1 MVLDSSGRIVD
12 YFSQC
17 AASGLFEKIFPRE
30 NHAGAE
36 KSPDGGTPA
45 TARDVFEYYRG
56 FFEKGSSVCYGE
68 GEETF
73 LSFSDPLYKHY
84 DTEWL
89 VYSTERSESG
99 GEILCLTSY
108 NGRQGGHQRLLGIAY
123 DSSQEEELSIFIGD
137 YEGRDDMYHGNYK
150 LHKISGGTLDEEVSA
165 LYKDLVETEG
175 YWPFNTVLKRIAGT
189 KPPEALSGNNPDVL
203 KL

>member
-1 MVLDSSGRIVD
+1 MALDSSGRICLI
-12 YFSQC
+12 FSQC
-17 AASGLFEKIFPRE
+17 AAGGLFERVFPRK
-30 NHAGAE
+30 NQAGAE

-68 GEETF
+68 GGETF
-73 LSFSDPLYKHY
+73 LSFSDPLYKWG

-89 VYSTERSESG
+89 VYSAECLEG
-99 GEILCLTSY
+99 GREDLCLTSF
-108 NGRQGGHQRLLGIAY
+108 NGRQGGHQRLFRIGY
-123 DSSQEEELSIFIGD
+123 EPSQEGGLLIFIGGYD
-137 YEGRDDMYHGNYK
+137 GRDGMYHGNEK
-150 LHKISGGTLDEEVSA
+150 LYEISGRSLGQEVSA

-175 YWPFNTVLKRIAGT
+175 YWPFNTVLKRIAST
-189 KPPEALSGNNPDVL
+189 KPPEALSGNGPDVL